1 VEDLG
6 RGWEWQWTDTRTIK
20 LSLSYMGLDDAQ
32 VTTPDIPQVGS
43 LQGKFEKRDTLL
55 LQIGMTWGSL

>member
-1 VEDLG
+1 VGLG
-6 RGWEWQWTDTRTIK
+6 AEWQWTDERTIK
-20 LSLSYMGLDDAQ
+20 FSLSYMGLDDAP

-43 LQGKFEKRDTLL
+43 LRGKFEKRDTLL